1 MTSFK
6 DKLDKEL
13 GDTPRF
19 SQPLQKRILQ
29 HVKHNTRRS
38 RQYPLIAIGAVM
50 ITLLWLFVIGPWGQ
64 VETTKHATIVELAE
78 QAEIKQFTMVQNWDE
93 ESFKA
98 GRAGW
103 IIGQQAYK
111 EESER
116 KLLKQ
121 IFQQATVT
129 LRDNNFIAY
138 AKSDIWVE
146 FDNEQVIKL
155 KMYLNDTELVFTDQQ
170 TNISYKVKNENIASA
185 YKNLVQKSEFTINS
199 SELITFLIIFIF
211 IGWLVDRL
219 LRRKFNIP
227 KELKYVS
234 KGHQRSVY
242 ILKFLNVIF
251 ILLFSINGWFLY
263 TAATCVFLAV
273 VIISSIMIE
282 YYYGSKEKRHYV
294 SIISS
299 IVMLLAFFIFFM
311 YIF

>member
-1 MTSFK
+1 MTFFK
-6 DKLDKEL
+6 NKLDKEL
-13 GDTPRF
+13 GEAPRF

-50 ITLLWLFVIGPWGQ
+50 ITLLLLYVIGPWGQ

-121 IFQQATVT
+121 ILQQATIT
-129 LRDNNFIAY
+129 LRDNNLTTY
-138 AKSDIWVE
+138 ANRDVWVE
-146 FDNEQVIKL
+146 FDNGQVIKL
-155 KMYLNDTELVFTDQQ
+155 KMYLNDTELGFTDQQ
-170 TNISYKVKNENIASA
+170 TKISYKVKDENLASA
-185 YKNLVQKSEFTINS
+185 YKNLIQRSEFTINS
-199 SELITFLIIFIF
+199 SDLITFLVIFIF
-211 IGWLVDRL
+211 IGWLVAKL

-227 KELKYVS
+227 KEPKYVNE
-234 KGHQRSVY
+234 GHQRSVY

-251 ILLFSINGWFLY
+251 IFLFSINGWLLY
-263 TAATCVFLAV
+263 TAATSAFLAV

-282 YYYGSKEKRHYV
+282 YYYGREEKRHYV

>member
-1 MTSFK
+1 MTFFK
-6 DKLDKEL
+6 NKLDKEL
-13 GDTPRF
+13 GEAPRF

-29 HVKHNTRRS
+29 HVQHKKRRS
-38 RQYPLIAIGAVM
+38 RQYPIITIGAVVV
-50 ITLLWLFVIGPWGQ
+50 TLLWLFVIGPGGQ

-78 QAEIKQFTMVQNWDE
+78 QAEIKQFTMVPNWDE

-155 KMYLNDTELVFTDQQ
+155 KMYLKDTELVFTDQQ

-211 IGWLVDRL
+211 IGWLVAKL

-227 KELKYVS
+227 KEPKYVNE
-234 KGHQRSVY
+234 GHQRSVY

-263 TAATCVFLAV
+263 TAATCAFLAV
-273 VIISSIMIE
+273 EIISSIMIE

>member
-29 HVKHNTRRS
+29 HVQHKKRRS
-38 RQYPLIAIGAVM
+38 RQYPIITIGAVVV
-50 ITLLWLFVIGPWGQ
+50 TLLLLFFMGPLKQG
-64 VETTKHATIVELAE
+64 ETMKHATIIELVQQE
-78 QAEIKQFTMVQNWDE
+78 EIKQFTMVQNWDE

-155 KMYLNDTELVFTDQQ
+155 KMYLKDTELVFTDQQ

-211 IGWLVDRL
+211 IGWLVAKL

-227 KELKYVS
+227 KEPKYVNE
-234 KGHQRSVY
+234 GHQRSVY

-251 ILLFSINGWFLY
+251 IFLFSINGWLLY
-263 TAATCVFLAV
+263 TAATSAFLAV

-282 YYYGSKEKRHYV
+282 YYYGREEKRHYV